1 MGIVGVLPRG
11 FAYPIASDR
20 PTEIYAPLWFRAE
33 DKVHGESHNYN
44 WTAIGR
50 LKKGVSLRQAHDQM
64 NRVSDVLEK
73 QYPKWSPGRRVQVI
87 ALQEHLVGR
96 VRPWMLM
103 LLGAVGARPAHRVRE
118 RREPDAF
125 ARSTV
130 RAREMGI
137 RAALGAGRW
146 RLMRALLIE
155 GIVLSLTGALIGI
168 VLAYGGVQLLR
179 TWLPSG
185 VPRVASIG
193 IDLRVLI
200 TAIAAAL
207 LTGVF
212 FGIVP
217 ALQSS
222 RPDLTTS
229 LKDSG
234 RSSTTGVASQRL
246 RGALV
251 IAEVAL
257 AVVLLVGAGLFTR
270 SFVRLMRVDTGLDYH
285 NVLVLNVGIRFDF
298 NKPGEY
304 KRLLPQ
310 GRIYLEQM
318 LDAVSRVPG
327 VEQAATVGGGLPLTG
342 SWSRT
347 GSRSPDAAIS
357 KAMTTRSTSG
367 P

>member
-1 MGIVGVLPRG
+1 M
-11 FAYPIASDR
+11 
-20 PTEIYAPLWFRAE
+20 
-33 DKVHGESHNYN
+33 
-44 WTAIGR
+44 
-50 LKKGVSLRQAHDQM
+50 
-64 NRVSDVLEK
+64 
-73 QYPKWSPGRRVQVI
+73 QVI

-103 LLGAVGARPAHRVRE
+103 LLGAVALVLLIACANVGNLML
-118 RREPDAF
+118 

-298 NKPGEY
+298 NKPDEY

-318 LDAVSRVPG
+318 LDAVSRVP
-327 VEQAATVGGGLPLTG
+327 E
-342 SWSRT
+342 S
-347 GSRSPDAAIS
+347 
-357 KAMTTRSTSG
+357 
-367 P
+367 